1 MSVVFTRSRPGTYVE
16 ATDSWTSPT
25 TTAISGEGILMSGD
39 PEEYAAQELILETTP
54 VVGFTPDD
62 YPLAAFTEEFVL
74 PGDTTVLNGVTFTVA
89 KLLKVVAPDGF
100 VIYSRIAVAR

>member
-1 MSVVFTRSRPGTYVE
+1 MSVVFTRQRPGTYDA
-16 ATDSWTSPT
+16 ATDTWSAPT
-25 TTAISGEGILMSGD
+25 TTAIAGEGILMSGD

-89 KLLKVVAPDGF
+89 KILKVVAPDGF
-100 VIYSRIAVAR
+100 VVFSRIAVTR